1 MKYEGQKQ
9 REMFDRR
16 RNSWI
21 KNSAYIFNAIF
32 SDGSNIEIQVNSE
45 FSSSENAF
53 NYAEK
58 YSKVIGQL
66 PKILRK
72 DVRTVWIHK
81 GKKPFGGGNFN
92 LLIHTDQGDEYI
104 SKGILE
110 ETLIHEASHTSLD
123 WPGISKNHGIS
134 KGWIEAQ
141 KADKGYISDYA
152 EDFPNREDIAESF
165 LPWVVVRYK
174 ADRIGEKH
182 RNKII
187 KAIPNRLR
195 YFDLQG
201 FDMRP
206 FKLNEKKQDSKTN
219 QMRNAFSSF
228 SLNDRKRIQG
238 KLREYGY
245 ESLLD
250 GIWGPGTL
258 LAVRRYLSRNEIQS
272 SIGLELVFKTLLG
285 D

>member
-16 RNSWI
+16 RNNWI

-152 EDFPNREDIAESF
+152 EDYPNREDIAESF

-206 FKLNEKKQDSKTN
+206 LKLNEKKQDNKTN

-245 ESLLD
+245 ESQLD

-258 LAVRRYLSRNEIQS
+258 SAVRRYLSRNEIQS
-272 SIGLELVFKTLLG
+272 SAGLESVLKTLLG